1 MSQPSTKKRQRP
13 RPCDAC
19 AIRRVKC
26 DIDSCTGGICSN
38 CLTHKVPCT
47 NLRVRHKSGPKKST
61 RTVKNTED
69 LNDEIYA
76 QSTLP
81 AHVCAFSLKQIIP
94 YLEIYHSNFY
104 DIWPVVSIQSTVS
117 ILTRSSPLKNVEQV
131 FQLANV
137 LDDFR
142 ITIAEDNAQEY
153 ALCCA
158 LCATIAQYHSFVTY
172 TPARSDLKNAGLYA
186 QEARRIIYEYRL
198 KSTPNID
205 LLLTSFFL
213 HKYYAIAPGQQHKG
227 LIYLREA
234 VSLADILKMHEP
246 QSLLHLSPVEAHRQK
261 KIYYLLVVTER
272 FVSFK
277 TNLPVLLEPSIPL
290 PEADFEKSSNSL
302 YGFTTLCAIFSATDK
317 QFYVELHTKVLETGR
332 THNMFQIPE
341 TNLFQDFTLN
351 GSTELKRLWLLELQ
365 QKLQIRI
372 DVDKI
377 ATSAQKVN
385 VIVSKAWLQSLGWLI
400 ASANFLISSDESIAV
415 EHECFK
421 INFPLKVANEL
432 LSSLQNLPDHAFRC
446 NGPDIS
452 MKLLEIADS
461 LYILIKSYVDPATTE
476 LAYERM
482 GAVFDMVLKYKAGM
496 DLPRALFTKISKLL
510 ESWKVNGLREI
521 CHNLSSEFS
530 SYEPALTRSGS
541 LVRCNTRQDS
551 ALFNNSFSGSRAN
564 LQHRQTS
571 GIRLDVSSSLFA
583 SLERVSSGQ
592 FNPLTTHKEPTTSK
606 GVASFFLGQL
616 GPNTAPFHAPGAP

>member
-1 MSQPSTKKRQRP
+1 MSQPSTKRNHRP

-19 AIRRVKC
+19 AIRRVRC
-26 DIDSCTGGICSN
+26 DIDSCPREICSN
-38 CLTHKVPCT
+38 CLTHNVPCT
-47 NLRVRHKSGPKKST
+47 NLRVRHKSGPKKYT
-61 RTVKNTED
+61 RSNKSTED
-69 LNDEIYA
+69 PNYGTFI
-76 QSTLP
+76 QSRLP

-94 YLEIYHSNFY
+94 YLEIYYSNFY

-117 ILTRSSPLKNVEQV
+117 MLTRASPLENVEQV

-172 TPARSDLKNAGLYA
+172 TPAKSDLKSAGLYA
-186 QEARRIIYEYRL
+186 QEARRIVYEYRL
-198 KSTPNID
+198 KSRPNID

-213 HKYYAIAPGQQHKG
+213 HKFYAIAPGQQHKG

-234 VSLADILKMHEP
+234 VSLADVLRMHEP
-246 QSLLHLSPVEAHRQK
+246 QSLLHLSPFEAHRQK

-272 FVSFK
+272 YVSFK

-290 PEADFEKSSNSL
+290 PEADFERSSNSL
-302 YGFTTLCAIFSATDK
+302 YGFTTLCGIFSATDK

-332 THNMFQIPE
+332 THNMFQIPV
-341 TNLFQDFTLN
+341 TNLFQEFTLN
-351 GSTELKRLWLLELQ
+351 GSTEQKRLWLLELQ

-372 DVDKI
+372 DMDRI

-385 VIVSKAWLQSLGWLI
+385 VTVSKAWLQSLGWLI
-400 ASANFLISSDESIAV
+400 ASANFLVSFDENLPV
-415 EHECFK
+415 EHECFSVR
-421 INFPLKVANEL
+421 FPLKVANEL
-432 LSSLQNLPDHAFRC
+432 LASLQNLPDHAFRC

-461 LYILIKSYVDPATTE
+461 LYILIKSYVDPETSE

-482 GAVFDMVLKYKAGM
+482 ATVFDMVLKYKAGL
-496 DLPRALFTKISKLL
+496 DLPRALFTKISKFL
-510 ESWKVNGLREI
+510 EYWKLNGLQEAG
-521 CHNLSSEFS
+521 HNVPSEFS
-530 SYEPALTRSGS
+530 SCEPSLTSSGS

-551 ALFNNSFSGSRAN
+551 AIFNNSFSGSRAS
-564 LQHRQTS
+564 LQHRQTY

-592 FNPLTTHKEPTTSK
+592 FNPLTAHNELAPPK
-606 GVASFFLGQL
+606 GMTSFFLGQ
-616 GPNTAPFHAPGAP
+616 PEPDVSPYYTPGAP

>member
-1 MSQPSTKKRQRP
+1 MSEPSTKKRQRP

-26 DIDSCTGGICSN
+26 DIDSCTGGVCSN
-38 CLTHKVPCT
+38 CLTHNVPCT
-47 NLRVRHKSGPKKST
+47 NLRVRHKSGPKKYARSNKHPKVSDQGSST
-61 RTVKNTED
+61 
-69 LNDEIYA
+69 

-81 AHVCAFSLKQIIP
+81 AHVCALSLRQIIT
-94 YLEIYHSNFY
+94 YLEIYHSIFY
-104 DIWPVVSIQSTVS
+104 DIWPVVSIQNTVS
-117 ILTRSSPLKNVEQV
+117 VLTRSSSLENVEQV

-137 LDDFR
+137 SNDFR

-158 LCATIAQYHSFVTY
+158 LCATIAQYHSFVEY
-172 TPARSDLKNAGLYA
+172 TPGKSDLDNAGLYA
-186 QEARRIIYEYRL
+186 QEARRIIYQYRL

-213 HKYYAIAPGQQHKG
+213 HKFYAIAPGQQHRG

-234 VSLADILKMHEP
+234 VSLAEVLKMHEP
-246 QSLLHLSPVEAHRQK
+246 QSLFHLSPFEAHRQK

-272 FVSFK
+272 YVSFK

-290 PEADFEKSSNSL
+290 PETDFEKSSNSL

-351 GSTELKRLWLLELQ
+351 GSTELKRLWLLEIQ

-372 DVDKI
+372 DVDRI

-400 ASANFLISSDESIAV
+400 ASANFLVSSDENPAV
-415 EHECFK
+415 EYECFD
-421 INFPLKVANEL
+421 IRFPLKVANEL
-432 LSSLQNLPDHAFRC
+432 LSSLQNLPDHAFRY

-461 LYILIKSYVDPATTE
+461 LYILIKSYVDTE
-476 LAYERM
+476 TKVLAYERM
-482 GAVFDMVLKYKAGM
+482 AAVFDMVLKYKAGL
-496 DLPRALFTKISKLL
+496 DLPRVLFTKISKLL
-510 ESWKVNGLREI
+510 ESWKVNGLQETFDD
-521 CHNLSSEFS
+521 LSPGFP
-530 SYEPALTRSGS
+530 SYEPALTGSGS
-541 LVRCNTRQDS
+541 LVRCNTREDS
-551 ALFNNSFSGSRAN
+551 AFFSNLFSGSRAN
-564 LQHRQTS
+564 LQPRQSS
-571 GIRLDVSSSLFA
+571 GVRLDVSSSLFA
-583 SLERVSSGQ
+583 SLEKVSSGQ
-592 FNPLTTHKEPTTSK
+592 LNPLTQNELTTPK
-606 GVASFFLGQL
+606 GVASFFVGQL
-616 GPNTAPFHAPGAP
+616 GPNTPFYTPGAP